1 MRTGQGQTAKLG
13 AMAAA
18 LAAASANLNRKSIVE
33 PATGYTPAL
42 YSRPNWRDGGQRAQV
57 PNKTKR
63 GIRRRETR
71 GRH

>member
-18 LAAASANLNRKSIVE
+18 LAAASANLNRTKTDE
-33 PATGYTPAL
+33 PAAYQPAL

-63 GIRRRETR
+63 GIRRRQTR